1 MIPGRASSTF
11 SGHVI
16 GDDKITEI
24 RERTDI
30 VALIG
35 EYVVLKRSGAQFKGL
50 CPFHAEKSPSFHVH
64 PERQFFHCFGC
75 QASGDCFA
83 FVMKLE
89 GRSFVEAAR
98 FLAERAGIEVT
109 EQDAREEQAHRA
121 VRLERDRLLAVT
133 EASAGFFMRMLDE
146 HPLGAMARDA
156 IAKRN
161 VTKETAHTYRL
172 GYAPHGWDHLVR
184 FLAERGFSSRDAEL
198 AGMIVPRRT
207 GDGFYDRFRH
217 RLMFPI
223 ADVHGRIVAFSGRA
237 LDPPPGEV
245 VREGQDAPAKYVNS
259 PESSLYKKGELLFGL
274 HEARVDLRREGVAIL
289 CEGNFD
295 VLALHQ
301 AGARNV
307 VAPLGTAF
315 TAMQAKLL
323 RRYVSKV
330 TLMFDGDRA
339 GKKALTAAYPLLMVE
354 ALAGYV
360 AALPPGEDPDSYQRQ
375 HGPDAL
381 RNMVGGARPIVEH
394 LIESAALEAGADPGA
409 RAAGVEALGPVLA
422 AIANPVERGL
432 WVERVAQSFG
442 VSDLESVRRQLRKGV
457 RSSSGPR
464 PKSAPTTPA
473 VRPAP
478 AVYPEIEKDVVGAI
492 LDHPA
497 LLSSSD
503 AVMIDT
509 LLTSDDLR
517 GILRNAARMVGS
529 RGAVDA
535 PALLAS
541 MGEGPARTWLEER
554 LSVQTFDAAGAESF
568 LRTAMPHLRKRRIER
583 ELRSLMPLIK
593 QALLVGDSERATE
606 LMRRRD
612 ELYRMGNTGLSNLGR
627 ADDSSSVR
635 EKH

>member
-1 MIPGRASSTF
+1 M
-11 SGHVI
+11 I

-35 EYVVLKRSGAQFKGL
+35 EYVALKRAGAQFKGL
-50 CPFHAEKSPSFHVH
+50 CPFHAEKTPSFHVH
-64 PERQFFHCFGC
+64 AERQFFHCFGC

-89 GRSFVEAAR
+89 GRSFAEAAR
-98 FLAERAGIEVT
+98 FLGERAGIEVA
-109 EQDAREEQAHRA
+109 EQDAREDHAHRA
-121 VRLERDRLLAVT
+121 ARLERDRLLAIT
-133 EASAGFFMRMLDE
+133 EASAGFFIRMLGD

-156 IAKRN
+156 IAKRSI
-161 VTKETAHTYRL
+161 TAETARTYRL
-172 GYAPHGWDHLVR
+172 GYAPHGWDGLVR
-184 FLAERGFSSRDAEL
+184 FLAEHGFSMRDAEL

-223 ADVHGRIVAFSGRA
+223 TDVHGRIVAFSGRV
-237 LDPPPGEV
+237 LDPPPGDT
-245 VREGQDAPAKYVNS
+245 VRDGQDPPAKYVNS

-274 HEARVDLRREGVAIL
+274 HEARVELRREGMAVL

-301 AGARNV
+301 AGAKNV

-339 GKKALTAAYPLLMVE
+339 GRKALTAAYPLLSAE
-354 ALAGYV
+354 ALTANV
-360 AALPPGEDPDSYQRQ
+360 AALPAGEDPDSYQRQ

-381 RNMVGGARPIVEH
+381 RRVVDAARPVIEY

-422 AIANPVERGL
+422 AISNPVERGL
-432 WVERVAQSFG
+432 WVERVAQAFG
-442 VSDLESVRRQLRKGV
+442 IGDLDSVRRQLRKGL
-457 RSSSGPR
+457 RSPPSKGP
-464 PKSAPTTPA
+464 SALPAAPEPRRTT
-473 VRPAP
+473 V
-478 AVYPEIEKDVVGAI
+478 VYPEIEKDVVGAM

-503 AVMIDT
+503 AVMMDT

-517 GILRNAARMVGS
+517 GILHRAAQMVGS
-529 RGAVDA
+529 RGVVDA

-583 ELRSLMPLIK
+583 ELRSLTPLIK
-593 QALLVGDSERATE
+593 QALLAGDSERATE
-606 LMRRRD
+606 LTRRRD
-612 ELYRMGNTGLSNLGR
+612 ELYRMGNVGAAGSSAGASGLSSAEG
-627 ADDSSSVR
+627 SSSVR
-635 EKH
+635 GKH